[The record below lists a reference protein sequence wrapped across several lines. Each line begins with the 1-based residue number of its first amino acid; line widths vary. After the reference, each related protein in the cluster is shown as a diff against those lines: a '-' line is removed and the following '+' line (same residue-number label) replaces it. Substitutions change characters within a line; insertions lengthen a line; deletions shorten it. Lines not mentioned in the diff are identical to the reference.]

1 MKTRQILLTSLL
13 ILSFSF
19 TNAQDVQSDEFAV
32 SGGQGAAGVTTG
44 TGFNTFYGFKSGTEK
59 SELNTFIGALS
70 GSGSSST
77 SSDFFGYQS
86 GLSSEG
92 KGNLFLGTNS
102 GASSNGNENI
112 LIGQNTGFGL
122 IGSKNILIGPQ
133 ISEYQLDNNLIID
146 NGIDKNPLIWG
157 DFEKNQL
164 KFHAKVG
171 VGYAFENYPTYAGG
185 VDVSKYNLFVKGGI
199 LTEEVRVNLKINW
212 ADYVFNKDYKLAT
225 LSEVEKHIQQNGHLK
240 NVPSAK
246 EVAANGIEVGQIIN
260 IQQEKIE
267 ELTLYII
274 DQNKTN
280 EKQSKEI
287 EELKVLVKSLVE
299 KNK

>member
-1 MKTRQILLTSLL
+1 MKTKQIFISS
-13 ILSFSF
+13 IFCSFFFF
-19 TNAQDVQSDEFAV
+19 TNAQNVQSDNLAV
-32 SGGQGAAGVTTG
+32 SGGDGASGVSSG
-44 TGFNTFYGFKSGTEK
+44 VGFNTFYGFKSGIEK

-70 GSGSSST
+70 GYDSNNT

-86 GLSSEG
+86 GINSVG
-92 KGNLFLGTNS
+92 KGNLFLG
-102 GASSNGNENI
+102 SNAGDGSQGSENI
-112 LIGQNTGFGL
+112 LIGQNIGAGL
-122 IGSKNILIGPQ
+122 IGSKNILIGPKT
-133 ISEYQLDNNLIID
+133 SEYNLNNNLIID
-146 NGIDKNPLIWG
+146 NDIEKNPLIWG
-157 DFEKNQL
+157 DFIKNQL
-164 KFHAKVG
+164 KFHGKVG
-171 VGYAFENYPTYAGG
+171 VGYDFGNYPTTAGT

-199 LTEEVRVNLKINW
+199 LTEEVRVSLKTTW
-212 ADYVFNKDYKLAT
+212 ADYVFNKNYKLAT

-246 EVAANGIEVGQIIN
+246 EVAENGLEVGQIIN

-287 EELKVLVKSLVE
+287 EELKVLVKSLKE
-299 KNK
+299 KN